1 MDNEE
6 KMTVETPDAELVAPA
21 GAEPVPV
28 DETVAE
34 PVDETAAEDADENID
49 GKEKKRGKIGAFFD
63 KLKKN
68 PYFYLVGAFFLPVLL
83 MLGAHAAASFY
94 PFGNQSILSLDFQ
107 AQYIYYFEQ
116 IRRLLTEGGSWLYTW
131 SRALGGEFMGYV
143 AYYMGSPFNFIVA
156 LFPDSHIAMAASA
169 VVLAKIGAAGV
180 TMGVFLHKTR
190 GTRELKTL
198 IFSSM
203 YALCGYVAI
212 QQFNPMW
219 LDAVVWLPML
229 ILGLQRLVKDR
240 RPILYIV
247 SLTLILTA
255 NYYIG
260 YMCCIFTAVY
270 FIAYYFLVRPELL
283 GEYKSNKSGIKKF
296 FSLAGTRTFFRMAGA
311 TLTTLLLSSFM
322 LICAYYSLTFGKVGF
337 SSPSFGFTFRFD
349 FLDVFVKMLIGS
361 HDTVRE
367 NGLPVVYS
375 GMFAL
380 ILLPVFFMSKGIETR
395 KKVFAGA
402 LCGVLLIS
410 FLLNPVDLAW
420 HGFSAPNWL
429 NYRYSF
435 MLSFVVI
442 TMACDAFMTLDRSK
456 YGRFAASSV
465 VTLIIVCIVQKLGYE
480 YKQSSRTI
488 PLDDILCIGLSVLFV
503 LIYLGIMYFVLKYK
517 DDEEKKRGT
526 AVLVLALV
534 ISIELFANSLI
545 SVAFVEQDV
554 GVVRYNNYTPAN
566 STVERYDSYNGSV
579 ERLRKIAQMVM
590 DNDKSF
596 YRMESTIY
604 RQRGGVNEQM
614 AAGYNGI
621 ASSTSTLNKETIRF
635 LAKLGYASTS
645 HWTKY
650 LGGTP
655 VSDALLGIK
664 YVLSSDRPT
673 EANGGTMP
681 QSNKHSFDP
690 NFYVKSY
697 ETDEPSHI
705 TPAGYKLFAMQNTKA
720 LPIAYGV
727 SGSIGNFESVF
738 TMGTYY
744 AAPDLQNRMINAM
757 LSETLGDVNVWK
769 PLRMRYSSNNA
780 SVSSTPI
787 TFNWDGVSHTSE
799 YFVINS
805 AGDDASIKFTLTA
818 VSDGV
823 VYMHMPSVNFGKS
836 AKIYVN
842 DKFLTDYFSEEN
854 ICAMEIGKFKSGDTI
869 NVEVVLND
877 DKLYISHAST
887 SFFWYIDNDAA
898 IKAFDYLEASSMYV
912 EDFGNDYLKGTIDL
926 PAGQTTVFTTIPYDS
941 GWNVFVD
948 GKKVEFYKVFDALIA
963 FDAGEGFHEIEL
975 RYFPKLYKIGLLTTA
990 VGVVIFVFIV
1000 LFCMN
1005 KKFKSKVMSLL
1016 PKAKY
1021 APEQTEEQTDGEAG
1035 DSPDSETADTSAPP
1049 ESEETSAESE
1059 QSPSEE

>member
-1 MDNEE
+1 
-6 KMTVETPDAELVAPA
+6 MTVETPAADETPSPAEQSPAVDPATEETAKTPSEYTAELS
-21 GAEPVPV
+21 
-28 DETVAE
+28 
-34 PVDETAAEDADENID
+34 D
-49 GKEKKRGKIGAFFD
+49 GKEKKSGKVGAFFN
-63 KLKKN
+63 KLVKS
-68 PYFYLVGAFFLPVLL
+68 PYFYLTGAFFLPVLL

-143 AYYMGSPFNFIVA
+143 AYYMGSPFNIIVA
-156 LFPDSHIAMAASA
+156 LFPDDSIVMAASA
-169 VVLAKIGAAGV
+169 IVLTKIGAAGV

-219 LDAVVWLPML
+219 LDAVVWFPML
-229 ILGLQRLVKDR
+229 ILGIQRLVKDR
-240 RPILYIV
+240 RPILYII
-247 SLTLILTA
+247 SLTLIVTA

-270 FIAYYFLVRPELL
+270 FIAYYFFARPELL
-283 GEYKSNKSGIKKF
+283 EKYKSNKSGVKKF
-296 FSLAGTRTFFRMAGA
+296 FSLAGTRTFLRMAGA
-311 TLTTLLLSSFM
+311 TLTALLLSSFM

-337 SSPSFGFTFRFD
+337 SSPNFGFTFRFD
-349 FLDVFVKMLIGS
+349 FLDVFVKMLLGS

-375 GMFAL
+375 GMLAL
-380 ILLPVFFMSKGIETR
+380 ILIPVFFMAKEIETR

-402 LCGVLLIS
+402 LCGVLLVS

-435 MLSFVVI
+435 MLSFVVV
-442 TMACDAFMTLDRSK
+442 TMACDAFMKLDRSK

-488 PLDDILCIGLSVLFV
+488 PLDDMLCIGLSVLFV
-503 LIYLGIMYFVLKYK
+503 LVYLGVMFFVLKAK
-517 DDEEKKRGT
+517 DDPKNTRGT
-526 AVLVLALV
+526 SILILALV
-534 ISIELFANSLI
+534 VSIELFANSII

-579 ERLRKIAQMVM
+579 ERLRKIGNMVLEK
-590 DNDKSF
+590 DKSF

-614 AAGYNGI
+614 AVGYNGI

-655 VSDALLGIK
+655 VADALLGIK

-673 EANGGTMP
+673 EANGATMP

-690 NFYVKSY
+690 DFYVKSY

-727 SGSIGNFESVF
+727 SGSIKDFESVF

-744 AAPDLQNRMINAM
+744 AAPDLQNRMINTM
-757 LSETLGDVNVWK
+757 LSESLGDVNVWK

-787 TFNWDGVSHTSE
+787 TFNWDGLSHTSE

-805 AGDDASIKFTLTA
+805 MGDDASITFTVTA
-818 VSDGV
+818 VSDGI

-836 AKIYVN
+836 AKVYVN

-854 ICAMEIGKFKSGDTI
+854 ICTMEIGNFKAGDVI
-869 NVEVVLND
+869 NIEVILNN

-887 SFFWYIDNDAA
+887 SFFWYIDREAA
-898 IKAFDYLEASSMYV
+898 TKAFDYLEASSMYV
-912 EDFGNDYLKGTIDL
+912 EDFGNDFVKGTIDL

-941 GWNVFVD
+941 GWNIFVD
-948 GKKVEFYKVFDALIA
+948 GKKVDYYKVFDALIA
-963 FDAGEGFHEIEL
+963 FDADEGFHEIEL

-990 VGVVIFVFIV
+990 VGVVLFVLIV
-1000 LFCMN
+1000 LFCTN
-1005 KKFKSKVMSLL
+1005 KKFKEKVTSLL
-1016 PKAKY
+1016 PKPKY
-1021 APEQTEEQTDGEAG
+1021 APADEGIGDEAG
-1035 DSPDSETADTSAPP
+1035 ELPAAEEAETLGETPPPDL
-1049 ESEETSAESE
+1049 SE
-1059 QSPSEE
+1059 QPEEPTGPNEE

>member
-6 KMTVETPDAELVAPA
+6 KMTVETPDAELMASA

-34 PVDETAAEDADENID
+34 PVDETAAEYADENID

-143 AYYMGSPFNFIVA
+143 AYYMGSPFNLIVA

-229 ILGLQRLVKDR
+229 ILGVQRLVKDR

-435 MLSFVVI
+435 MLSFVVV
-442 TMACDAFMTLDRSK
+442 TMACDAFMTLDKSK

-480 YKQSSRTI
+480 YKQSSRT
-488 PLDDILCIGLSVLFV
+488 
-503 LIYLGIMYFVLKYK
+503 
-517 DDEEKKRGT
+517 
-526 AVLVLALV
+526 
-534 ISIELFANSLI
+534 
-545 SVAFVEQDV
+545 
-554 GVVRYNNYTPAN
+554 
-566 STVERYDSYNGSV
+566 
-579 ERLRKIAQMVM
+579 
-590 DNDKSF
+590 
-596 YRMESTIY
+596 
-604 RQRGGVNEQM
+604 
-614 AAGYNGI
+614 
-621 ASSTSTLNKETIRF
+621 
-635 LAKLGYASTS
+635 
-645 HWTKY
+645 
-650 LGGTP
+650 
-655 VSDALLGIK
+655 
-664 YVLSSDRPT
+664 
-673 EANGGTMP
+673 
-681 QSNKHSFDP
+681 
-690 NFYVKSY
+690 
-697 ETDEPSHI
+697 
-705 TPAGYKLFAMQNTKA
+705 
-720 LPIAYGV
+720 
-727 SGSIGNFESVF
+727 
-738 TMGTYY
+738 
-744 AAPDLQNRMINAM
+744 
-757 LSETLGDVNVWK
+757 
-769 PLRMRYSSNNA
+769 
-780 SVSSTPI
+780 
-787 TFNWDGVSHTSE
+787 
-799 YFVINS
+799 
-805 AGDDASIKFTLTA
+805 
-818 VSDGV
+818 
-823 VYMHMPSVNFGKS
+823 
-836 AKIYVN
+836 
-842 DKFLTDYFSEEN
+842 
-854 ICAMEIGKFKSGDTI
+854 
-869 NVEVVLND
+869 
-877 DKLYISHAST
+877 
-887 SFFWYIDNDAA
+887 
-898 IKAFDYLEASSMYV
+898 
-912 EDFGNDYLKGTIDL
+912 
-926 PAGQTTVFTTIPYDS
+926 
-941 GWNVFVD
+941 
-948 GKKVEFYKVFDALIA
+948 
-963 FDAGEGFHEIEL
+963 
-975 RYFPKLYKIGLLTTA
+975 
-990 VGVVIFVFIV
+990 
-1000 LFCMN
+1000 
-1005 KKFKSKVMSLL
+1005 
-1016 PKAKY
+1016 
-1021 APEQTEEQTDGEAG
+1021 
-1035 DSPDSETADTSAPP
+1035 
-1049 ESEETSAESE
+1049 
-1059 QSPSEE
+1059 